1 MPIFAGGIIHWIIH
15 RFHKRRATPVEQVEK
30 SGRNGLLFASGLIT
44 GEALMGIVLAVPI
57 VILKRY
63 EVVLPY
69 LEHVYKRTLPYGGLL
84 GTIMLVAVGYWLY
97 LTARGNATAEK
108 VQTG

>member
-1 MPIFAGGIIHWIIH
+1 
-15 RFHKRRATPVEQVEK
+15 
-30 SGRNGLLFASGLIT
+30 
-44 GEALMGIVLAVPI
+44 MGIVLAVPI

-69 LEHVYKRTLPYGGLL
+69 LEHVYKRTLPYGGLI

-97 LTARGNATAEK
+97 LTARGNASAAE
-108 VQTG
+108 TEAG